1 MTGGRRFPRG
11 GPGGR
16 YPWRAGS
23 SVAWALDVAPKTRP
37 SLPVSGLGRGWEP
50 AVIVGLVGVLLLF
63 GLLTL
68 HGASSVMAQ
77 RSDLPHY
84 HYVARQATGVAIGIV
99 AMLVCA
105 RVPTVWWR
113 RFAPHMMLVSVAL
126 LVVVILP
133 FTHAIAPEVNGARR
147 WLRVGVT
154 LQPSDLAKLAA
165 VVWTAALLVRKREHL
180 RNLLRGL
187 APFLVGWACIV
198 VPIAMEPDFST
209 ACLIAA
215 SGVIV
220 IFVGGARIGH
230 FILLGL
236 VLLPLAAPVLV
247 SGYRA
252 ARWESLFLD
261 PGVPAAGSAFQS
273 YQSLVAIGSGGVTG
287 VGFGEGRQ
295 KFGFLPEAHNDFI
308 FAMIGEEWGFA
319 GSLVVI
325 LCFLTLVFMG
335 FRVARQAR
343 DLFGE
348 LLAVGIASL
357 IGLQAFLHIGV
368 GLGVLP
374 ATGLSL
380 PFISFGRTN
389 LVVMLAAVGMLLAIA
404 REAPDDHLDRSGDAW
419 ENLVLAHDGGRE

>member
-1 MTGGRRFPRG
+1 M
-11 GPGGR
+11 
-16 YPWRAGS
+16 
-23 SVAWALDVAPKTRP
+23 AWTLDVAPKTRP
-37 SLPVSGLGRGWEP
+37 SLPVSGLDRGWEP

-68 HGASSVMAQ
+68 HSASSAMAQ
-77 RSDLPHY
+77 RAELPHY
-84 HYVARQATGVAIGIV
+84 HYVMRQAVGLGLGISV
-99 AMLVCA
+99 MLFCA
-105 RVPTVWWR
+105 RVPTEWWR

-126 LVVVILP
+126 LVLVILP

-147 WLRVGVT
+147 WLRMGLT
-154 LQPSDLAKLAA
+154 LQPSDVAKLAV
-165 VVWTAALLVRKREHL
+165 VVWTASLLVRKREHMRSL
-180 RNLLRGL
+180 GRGL
-187 APFLVGWACIV
+187 APFLVGWACILL
-198 VPIAMEPDFST
+198 PIALEPDFST

-215 SGVIV
+215 SGAAVV
-220 IFVGGARIGH
+220 FVGGARVGH
-230 FILLGL
+230 FVLLGL
-236 VLLPLAAPVLV
+236 ILLPLAAPLLV

-252 ARWESLFLD
+252 ARWESLLLD
-261 PGVPAAGSAFQS
+261 PGGPASGSAFQS

-287 VGFGEGRQ
+287 VGFGGGRQ

-319 GSLVVI
+319 GALVVI
-325 LCFLTLVFMG
+325 LCFLALVFMG
-335 FRVARQAR
+335 FRIARQAR

-348 LLAVGIASL
+348 MLAVGIASL

-368 GLGVLP
+368 GLGVFP

-404 REAPDDHLDRSGDAW
+404 REASAEDRD
-419 ENLVLAHDGGRE
+419 LAARGRDPLGRRW

>member
-1 MTGGRRFPRG
+1 
-11 GPGGR
+11 
-16 YPWRAGS
+16 
-23 SVAWALDVAPKTRP
+23 
-37 SLPVSGLGRGWEP
+37 
-50 AVIVGLVGVLLLF
+50 
-63 GLLTL
+63 
-68 HGASSVMAQ
+68 MAQ
-77 RSDLPHY
+77 RADLPHY
-84 HYVARQATGVAIGIV
+84 HYVVRQAMGLAIGIAV
-99 AMLVCA
+99 MLVCA
-105 RVPTVWWR
+105 RAPTQWWR
-113 RFAPHMMLVSVAL
+113 RFAPHMMLGSLVL

-154 LQPSDLAKLAA
+154 LQPSDLAKLTV
-165 VVWTAALLVRKREHL
+165 VVWTASLLVRKREYL
-180 RNLLRGL
+180 RNLRRGL
-187 APFLVGWACIV
+187 APFLVGWGIIV
-198 VPIAMEPDFST
+198 LPIALEPDLST
-209 ACLIAA
+209 ACLIVAT
-215 SGVIV
+215 GVIV
-220 IFVGGARIGH
+220 VFVGGARVGH
-230 FILLGL
+230 FVFLSL
-236 VLLPLAAPVLV
+236 VLLPLAAPLLV

-252 ARWESLFLD
+252 ARWDSLLLD
-261 PGVPAAGSAFQS
+261 PGIPAASSAFQS

-319 GSLVVI
+319 GTLVVI

-368 GLGVLP
+368 GLGVFP

-389 LVVMLAAVGMLLAIA
+389 LVVMLAAVGMLLAIT
-404 REAPDDHLDRSGDAW
+404 REAPAGDPDRADDAW
-419 ENLVLAHDGGRE
+419 DALMLAHDGGRG